1 MFTRSIADCFFFSFF
16 VLFLAISRFAP
27 TGCRVLIISSLLL
40 LNFYINILY
49 SPFLFS
55 FKLLALHGCVLFFFF
70 AVAFISAA
78 YTFILSSIPSLSQSM
93 LRILIAYMKR
103 TAPITFLLTVV
114 TLLPGKAFSNTF
126 STAKETS
133 RSFCTKTHALGALSP
148 KTWDTLWICNNFP
161 LLRFVATFFSSL
173 FTSLTLLIIC
183 HSSLKR
189 CYHDCNSTVEDNIS
203 SVLYHEE
210 RARPFPL
217 DLVSQK
223 TSLDRH
229 TVVEVKTRNEK
240 NLYRFRSCVSSIGSS
255 EHDLLVGM
263 NKVAEKNPLDQLET
277 PGTL

>member
-126 STAKETS
+126 STAEETS

-161 LLRFVATFFSSL
+161 LLRFVAIFFLHFLPHSL
-173 FTSLTLLIIC
+173 YWLSVTLLLNVVITIAIRL
-183 HSSLKR
+183 LKITYLLFCTTR
-189 CYHDCNSTVEDNIS
+189 SARDRFLWIS
-203 SVLYHEE
+203 FRKRL
-210 RARPFPL
+210 RW
-217 DLVSQK
+217 
-223 TSLDRH
+223 TG
-229 TVVEVKTRNEK
+229 TRLSK
-240 NLYRFRSCVSSIGSS
+240 
-255 EHDLLVGM
+255 
-263 NKVAEKNPLDQLET
+263 
-277 PGTL
+277 